1 MITET
6 QAFLA
11 MSTDEDCELSFDL
24 CFECTSN
31 GIQCLSHQQSSSSS
45 LISSDKDLSERS
57 IDKQPDLSSDS
68 YLHPNPNSPLLSNQE
83 ILQTDDFN
91 KKTAKLSDF
100 VSLEVRHERDATN
113 DKRLSDIDISLIP
126 DFPLNDSH
134 SCPLP
139 DYSHSMQKDSFTSN
153 NEIQKIKTR
162 IADSVSLR
170 MKHERDAETQ
180 KEIENKLFLELSK
193 LVSNDSH
200 ELFAH
205 HTDCKLCLGEKGMAV
220 ECLNKDCEYSF
231 DLCFD
236 CGEIQNNSPF
246 PIFLDEQSEKTI
258 QQKPTCEKD
267 HQ

>member
-6 QAFLA
+6 QAFLVV
-11 MSTDEDCELSFDL
+11 STEDSELSFDL

-31 GIQCLSHQQSSSSS
+31 EIQCLSHQQSSSSS
-45 LISSDKDLSERS
+45 LISTDKNLSEIS
-57 IDKQPDLSSDS
+57 IDKQQEFSSDS
-68 YLHPNPNSPLLSNQE
+68 YLHPIPNSPLSSSQE
-83 ILQTDDFN
+83 ILQTGYFN
-91 KKTAKLSDF
+91 KKTAKLSDSI
-100 VSLEVRHERDATN
+100 SLEVRHERDATS
-113 DKRLSDIDISLIP
+113 DERLSDTDICLIP
-126 DFPLNDSH
+126 EFSLNNSH
-134 SCPLP
+134 TCPLP
-139 DYSHSMQKDSFTSN
+139 DYSHSLQKDSFTSI

-170 MKHERDAETQ
+170 MKYERDAATQ
-180 KEIENKLFLELSK
+180 KEIENKLVLELSK
-193 LVSNDSH
+193 LASHDSH
-200 ELFAH
+200 DLFAH

>member
-1 MITET
+1 MVSET

-11 MSTDEDCELSFDL
+11 MFTDEDSELSFDL

-31 GIQCLSHQQSSSSS
+31 EKQRLST
-45 LISSDKDLSERS
+45 SSDKNLLERS
-57 IDKQPDLSSDS
+57 IDKQPDFSDS
-68 YLHPNPNSPLLSNQE
+68 YSRRIPYSPLSSNQE
-83 ILQTDDFN
+83 IFQ
-91 KKTAKLSDF
+91 K
-100 VSLEVRHERDATN
+100 V
-113 DKRLSDIDISLIP
+113 
-126 DFPLNDSH
+126 
-134 SCPLP
+134 
-139 DYSHSMQKDSFTSN
+139 QKDSFTSS

-170 MKHERDAETQ
+170 MKHERDAATQ
-180 KEIENKLFLELSK
+180 KEIENKLVLELSK
-193 LVSNDSH
+193 LVSHDSH
-200 ELFAH
+200 ELFVH

-258 QQKPTCEKD
+258 QQKPSC
-267 HQ
+267 